1 MFLVFFI
8 IDVPG
13 LDEGTVTYGDELT
26 NALAPRAAL
35 PGQHDSRV
43 WKGKKQSRPDW
54 FVHQLSRALARTS
67 RAGCRW
73 PGLPHAAAVCLVPV
87 SVEPV

>member
-1 MFLVFFI
+1 MHVFQI
-8 IDVPG
+8 HSYSI
-13 LDEGTVTYGDELT
+13 
-26 NALAPRAAL
+26 AAL
-35 PGQHDSRV
+35 QVVCAAMWVSGRACCNLLRV
-43 WKGKKQSRPDW
+43 LLGPDW
-54 FVHQLSRALARTS
+54 FLPHQSLARTS